1 MKKLKQTEIVLA
13 VLLCIY
19 IIFPIGLPYE
29 FSQLFQSTLGIIIV
43 SCLAIFLYTRVNTIV
58 GVLGFFAAYKL
69 INNSSNLFSNH
80 IEQNYIT
87 PESRK
92 QFDSLANKPFP
103 ITLEEEVVKLR
114 VPTVNHSVNT
124 HDSKFKPTWS
134 TTINNSKVNKGN

>member
-1 MKKLKQTEIVLA
+1 MKKLKQTEIVLV
-13 VLLCIY
+13 VLLSMY
-19 IIFPIGLPYE
+19 IIFPIELPYE
-29 FSQLFQSTLGIIIV
+29 LGQFFQSTLGAIII
-43 SCLAIFLYTRVNTIV
+43 SGLALFLYSRVNMIV
-58 GVLGFFAAYKL
+58 GLLGFFAAYKL

-92 QFDSLANKPFP
+92 QFDGLANKPFP

-124 HDSKFKPTWS
+124 NDNKFKPTWS
-134 TTINNSKVNKGN
+134 TTINNSKINRKN

>member
-19 IIFPIGLPYE
+19 IIFPIELPHE
-29 FSQLFQSTLGIIIV
+29 LSQLFQSTLGIIIV
-43 SCLAIFLYTRVNTIV
+43 CCLAIFLCTRVNMVV
-58 GVLGFFAAYKL
+58 GILGFFAAYKL

-92 QFDSLANKPFP
+92 QFDGLANKPFP

-114 VPTVNHSVNT
+114 VPNVNNSVNT
-124 HDSKFKPTWS
+124 NDSTFKPTWS
-134 TTINNSKVNKGN
+134 TTINNSKVNKSN